1 MQQLPPVLYLIVL
14 EYSPDEKQI
23 LKNSSPQIA
32 TAGVCRSGGWSRR
45 EARTAFRGSGGSPRT
60 PHLALGGS
68 LPPSQVARLLR
79 STQAAGRANPSRG
92 QCCSGPWLHGALQAG
107 WVPAS
112 TLGCQHP
119 RGRTHPP
126 PPEHG
131 SFRTLAPAPSACRLC
146 CAFCSP
152 ELPEASGPCPSSN
165 PRGLQEACGVQS
177 SLRDVWPW

>member
-1 MQQLPPVLYLIVL
+1 MKSKSLKTAAHKSQQLVFAEVVGGLAGRPGPLSVGVGVLPALL
-14 EYSPDEKQI
+14 AWPWGT
-23 LKNSSPQIA
+23 LF
-32 TAGVCRSGGWSRR
+32 RLRR
-45 EARTAFRGSGGSPRT
+45 WPAC
-60 PHLALGGS
+60 
-68 LPPSQVARLLR
+68 LR

-107 WVPAS
+107 WVLAS